1 MSKREQL
8 PYMPFFVGDYLK
20 ETRRLTTEE
29 HGAYVLLI
37 LEYWAKG
44 GNLPDDDAQLA
55 RIAGLKLP
63 TWRKMR
69 PVIQAFFHDGW
80 RHEGLDKQLVYAA
93 DRKQRARKA
102 ALARYS
108 ETADS
113 ELKTTD
119 APSMPR
125 ASEVPCPEHAPSI
138 SRACFEQCLS
148 DATRV

>member
-1 MSKREQL
+1 LGILLNPREALSSRGLFQNNKKHWIPFKPNFQENIPMSKREQL

-44 GNLPDDDAQLA
+44 GNLPDDDVQLA
-55 RIAGLKLP
+55 RIVGLKLP

-69 PVIQAFFHDGW
+69 PVIEAFFHDGW
-80 RHEGLDKQLVYAA
+80 QHEGLDKQLIYAA
-93 DRKQRARKA
+93 DRKERARRA

-108 ETADS
+108 EQA
-113 ELKTTD
+113 E
-119 APSMPR
+119 A
-125 ASEVPCPEHAPSI
+125 A
-138 SRACFEQCLS
+138 
-148 DATRV
+148 